1 MGDTCQA
8 FSLQWLSP
16 ASYLVPFF
24 FEKVLLTLRWRLLS
38 SKAANPPLSR
48 VTDSSMLEMPL
59 PRAEGESGIVLVMC
73 LLR

>member
-1 MGDTCQA
+1 MVGGTSQS
-8 FSLQWLSP
+8 FVLQGLSK

-24 FEKVLLTLRWRLLS
+24 LEKVLLTLRWRLLS

-59 PRAEGESGIVLVMC
+59 PRADGKVALS
-73 LLR
+73 